1 MTRSH
6 AEIVGHGNIVLKPV
20 YSRVNGVQEHER
32 LVGSESMFSVMNLE
46 DVTMLKKKL
55 SKTPGYTVLPNDI
68 SSHL

>member
-1 MTRSH
+1 M
-6 AEIVGHGNIVLKPV
+6 IGN
-20 YSRVNGVQEHER
+20 VQY
-32 LVGSESMFSVMNLE
+32 GSVACQARDLE